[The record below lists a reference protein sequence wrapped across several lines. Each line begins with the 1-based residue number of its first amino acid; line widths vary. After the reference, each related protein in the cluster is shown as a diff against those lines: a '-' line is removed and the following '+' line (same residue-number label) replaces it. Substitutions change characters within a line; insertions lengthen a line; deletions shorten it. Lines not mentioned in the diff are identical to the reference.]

1 MDAETKPRNLLP
13 GLLAIVLWLIQFGL
27 GLQAIYDLMQ
37 ILALIRVALGGN
49 LSDIQASTPVVVF
62 FLALLMLIYTIWSTE
77 YHIKRV
83 GKPESWRLFGVTI
96 AVELSIILLN
106 YLLS

>member
-1 MDAETKPRNLLP
+1 MNAETKPGKMLP
-13 GLLAIVLWLIQFGL
+13 GLLAIGLWLVVFGL

-37 ILALIRVALGGN
+37 IISLVRVALGGS
-49 LSDIQASTPVVVF
+49 LDAVQASTPVVVF
-62 FLALLMLIYTIWSTE
+62 LLALIMLIYVIWSTE
-77 YHIKRV
+77 FHIKRV
-83 GKPESWRLFGVTI
+83 GTPESWRLFGVTI

>member
-1 MDAETKPRNLLP
+1 MP
-13 GLLAIVLWLIQFGL
+13 GMLAIVLWLLVFGL
-27 GLQAIYDLMQ
+27 GLQAIYDLIQ
-37 ILALIRVALGGN
+37 ILSLIRVALGGS
-49 LSDIQASTPVVVF
+49 LAAVEASTPVVVF
-62 FLALLMLIYTIWSTE
+62 FLALVMLVYIIWSTE

-83 GKPESWRLFGVTI
+83 GTPESWRLFGWTI

>member
-1 MDAETKPRNLLP
+1 MNAETKPRNLLP
-13 GLLAIVLWLIQFGL
+13 GVLAIVLWLIQFGL

-83 GKPESWRLFGVTI
+83 GKPESWRLFGWTI

-106 YLLS
+106 NLLS

>member
-1 MDAETKPRNLLP
+1 MLP
-13 GLLAIVLWLIQFGL
+13 GALAIVLWLLVFGL

-37 ILALIRVALGGN
+37 ILALIRVALGGS
-49 LSDIQASTPVVVF
+49 LATIEASAPVVVF
-62 FLALLMLIYTIWSTE
+62 FLALLFLIYIIWSTE

-83 GKPESWRLFGVTI
+83 GTPESWRLFGWTI

>member
-1 MDAETKPRNLLP
+1 MNAETKPGKLLP
-13 GLLAIVLWLIQFGL
+13 GMLAIVLWLLVFGL
-27 GLQAIYDLMQ
+27 GLQAIYDLIQ
-37 ILALIRVALGGN
+37 ILSLIRVALGGS
-49 LSDIQASTPVVVF
+49 LAAVEASTPVVVF
-62 FLALLMLIYTIWSTE
+62 LLALVMLVYIIWSTE

-83 GKPESWRLFGVTI
+83 GTPESWRLFGWTI

>member
-1 MDAETKPRNLLP
+1 MP
-13 GLLAIVLWLIQFGL
+13 GMLAIVLWLLVFGL
-27 GLQAIYDLMQ
+27 GLQAIYDLIQ
-37 ILALIRVALGGN
+37 ILSLIRVALGG
-49 LSDIQASTPVVVF
+49 SFAAVEASTPVVVF
-62 FLALLMLIYTIWSTE
+62 FLALVMLVYIIWSTE

-83 GKPESWRLFGVTI
+83 GTPESWRLFGWTI

>member
-1 MDAETKPRNLLP
+1 MNAETKPGNFLP
-13 GLLAIVLWLIQFGL
+13 GLLAIVLWLVQFGL

-37 ILALIRVALGGN
+37 IISLIRVALGGS
-49 LSDIQASTPVVVF
+49 LAAVQASTPFVVF
-62 FLALLMLIYTIWSTE
+62 LLALIMLIFVIWNTE

-83 GKPESWRLFGVTI
+83 GKPESWRLFGWTI

-106 YLLS
+106 YFL

>member
-1 MDAETKPRNLLP
+1 MNAETKPGKFLP
-13 GLLAIVLWLIQFGL
+13 GLLAIVLWLLVFGL

-37 ILALIRVALGGN
+37 ILSLVRVALGGN
-49 LSDIQASTPVVVF
+49 LADVQASTPVVVF

-83 GKPESWRLFGVTI
+83 GTPESWRLFGWTI

-106 YLLS
+106 YILS

>member
-1 MDAETKPRNLLP
+1 MNAETKPGNLLP

-37 ILALIRVALGGN
+37 VLALIRVALGGS
-49 LSDIQASTPVVVF
+49 LAGVQASAPVVVF

-83 GKPESWRLFGVTI
+83 GKPESWRLFGWTI

-106 YLLS
+106 SLLS

>member
-1 MDAETKPRNLLP
+1 MNAETKPGKVLP
-13 GLLAIVLWLIQFGL
+13 GLLAIVLWLVVFGL

-37 ILALIRVALGGN
+37 ILSLMRVALGGN
-49 LSDIQASTPVVVF
+49 LADVQASTPVVVF

-77 YHIKRV
+77 YHVKRV
-83 GKPESWRLFGVTI
+83 GKPESWRLFGWTI

-106 YLLS
+106 RLLS

>member
-1 MDAETKPRNLLP
+1 MDAQPQPRQLAP
-13 GLLAIVLWLIQFGL
+13 SLLAIVLWLVSFGL

-37 ILALIRVALGGN
+37 IISLIRVSLGAN
-49 LSDIQASTPVVVF
+49 LQNVQLGMPVLVF
-62 FLALLMLIYTIWSTE
+62 FLALVFLIFIIWSTE

-83 GKPESWRLFGVTI
+83 GKPESWRLFGLTI

-106 YLLS
+106 YFLS